1 MKKNAKFY
9 RKTSR
14 FFKSACLALCLVS
27 FGETAAYAESTYAEQ
42 TMLTIRMN
50 NSTVKDVFSYIEHNS
65 EFIFIYHGSNI
76 NLNRKVN
83 INVQDEDISA
93 VLNKLFNGTDI
104 EYIINERQII
114 VRKSDRT
121 RTPVLPAANQKK
133 NMVTGKVTDD
143 QGEPLPGA
151 TIIVAGSTRGVTT
164 DLDGSFEIEVTPQ
177 DKLVFSYLGMQ
188 EQTITVGN
196 QKMIVVKLAQ
206 KIDEM
211 EEVTIVAFGKQ
222 KKASVIGAITTVSSE
237 ELKLPVA
244 KLSTSLAGQLA
255 GIVAMQRT
263 GEPGAGADFWIRG
276 VSSFGANTTPL
287 ILVDG
292 IERSMDLVDPEDIAT
307 FSILKDA
314 TATALYGVRGANG
327 IILITTKRGKEAPPA
342 VNARVEYGVSN
353 PTRMPKLANGEQWM
367 NYYNDIS
374 LANGGSLAF
383 QPTTMQKY
391 LSGTDPDFYPVVD
404 WMDMIFKNS
413 SNNLR
418 ANVSVTGGGKRV
430 RYYVGGSYYNEGG
443 VFNPADN
450 LRFDPQ
456 VKYQKFNFRANVDID
471 VTNSTELGVSLSN
484 QYEVKRRLGVD
495 MATMYNNAVHV
506 PPTAVV
512 PIYSDGTLS
521 RPDVGANPF
530 MDLNYTG
537 FSQDFWNNAQALISL
552 TQDFSEIITPGLKA
566 NVKFSWDARNE
577 STEDKRMSPSTYLAT
592 GRDENG
598 NLIFRKNKDGND
610 YMKLAV
616 SNRGSYSMNLEA
628 SGTYERV
635 FGEKHRVGGLF
646 LFTMREYKD
655 NFPGSDY
662 IKAFAQKNIGIAGRA
677 TYSFMDKYF
686 AEFNFG
692 YNGSEN
698 FAPGK
703 QFGFFPSG
711 AIGYMISNEDFW
723 QPISHVVNL
732 LKFKGSYGEIGND
745 KIGGNRRFAFNSE
758 MNTSIGGFNFGR
770 DNIRWI
776 AGIATG
782 HPGNPD
788 VSWETAKKSDIG
800 FELGLFNQVKLNVD
814 YFYEKREGIYIQQQS
829 VPSIVGINVTQYV
842 NLGRMKNQGIDM
854 SLEYDKQINKDWYI
868 SARGNFTFNRNKRL
882 YDDAPTPVWA
892 YRSTAGFPQDQLRG
906 LISMGLFESEEDLAN
921 SPKQTFGETR
931 VGDIKYRDINSDG
944 IIDENDKI
952 AIGYTTIP
960 EINYGFGLS
969 ARWKNFDASVFFQG
983 VGNVSRVIG
992 GSNLYGE
999 SGSILYYG
1007 QIFEDVA
1014 ENRWNEFTRDPDSKY
1029 PRMSMVSNAN
1039 NSQSSTFWLRDMSFI
1054 RLKNA
1059 EIGYSLP
1066 RELIKKAGLSTLRF
1080 YIQGVNL
1087 LTFSGFKLWDPELST
1102 NYGNV
1107 YPQMRNVTIGMNL
1120 NF

>member
-1 MKKNAKFY
+1 MGNNFIVNRKRAKLPKILLIISFFTASILPLLANESLSYAQTKN
-9 RKTSR
+9 
-14 FFKSACLALCLVS
+14 
-27 FGETAAYAESTYAEQ
+27 
-42 TMLTIRMN
+42 I
-50 NSTVKDVFSYIEHNS
+50 TVKAQNKTVKEVFDYIEKNS
-65 EFIFIYHGSNI
+65 EFVFLYYDGM
-76 NLNRKVN
+76 LDTQRKVS
-83 INVQDEDISA
+83 IDISKQPITQI
-93 VLNKLFNGTDI
+93 LDQLFKGTNLSYEIAD
-104 EYIINERQII
+104 RQVVIME
-114 VRKSDRT
+114 KSSK
-121 RTPVLPAANQKK
+121 PSPQQSSKK
-133 NMVTGKVTDD
+133 FMLKGKVLDD
-143 QGEPLPGA
+143 TGAALPGA
-151 TIIVAGSTRGVTT
+151 TVMVSGSTRGVIT
-164 DLDGSFEIEVTPQ
+164 DIDGSFEIEVTPS
-177 DKLVFSYLGMQ
+177 DKLTVAFLGMKD
-188 EQTITVGN
+188 QTIQVGT
-196 QKMIVVKLAQ
+196 QKMLVVKMEQ
-206 KIDEM
+206 KVDELQ
-211 EEVTIVAFGKQ
+211 EVTVVAYGRQ
-222 KKASVIGAITTVSSE
+222 KKESVIGAITTIGSD

-244 KLSTSLAGQLA
+244 KLSTGLAGQLA

-342 VNARVEYGVSN
+342 VNARVEYGISS
-353 PTRMPKLANGEQWM
+353 PTRMPKLANGGQWM
-367 NYYNDIS
+367 DYYNDIS
-374 LANGGSLAF
+374 LANGGNLAY

-391 LSGTDPDFYPVVD
+391 LSGTDPDLYPVVD
-404 WMDMIFKNS
+404 WMDMIFKNT

-418 ANVSVTGGGKRV
+418 VNVNVTGGGKRV

-471 VTNSTELGVSLSN
+471 ITKSTELGVSLSN
-484 QYEVKRRLGVD
+484 QYEVKRRLGID
-495 MATMYNNAVHV
+495 MATMYNNAVAV

-512 PIYSDGTLS
+512 PIYSDGTLTK
-521 RPDVGANPF
+521 PNVGSNPF

-537 FSQDFWNNAQALISL
+537 FSQDFWNNAQALVSL

-566 NVKFSWDARNE
+566 NIKFSWDARNE
-577 STEDKRMSPSTYLAT
+577 STEDKRMSPSTYLAA

-598 NLIFRKNKDGND
+598 NLILNKNYDGND
-610 YMKLAV
+610 YMRLAV
-616 SNRGSYSMNLEA
+616 SNRGSHSMNLEA

-635 FGEKHRVGGLF
+635 FDEKHRVGGLF
-646 LFTMREYKD
+646 LFTMREYKN
-655 NFPGSDY
+655 NFPGDY
-662 IKAFAQKNIGIAGRA
+662 IQSFPEKNIGIAGRA

-698 FAPGK
+698 FAPDK

-723 QPISHVVNL
+723 QPISHIVNL

-758 MNTSIGGFNFGR
+758 MSTGGGYPFGR
-770 DNIRWI
+770 DNIKNI
-776 AGIATG
+776 GGIATG

-788 VSWETAKKSDIG
+788 VSWETAKKSDVG
-800 FELGLFNQVKLNVD
+800 FELGLFNQFKLNMD

-854 SLEYDKQINKDWYI
+854 SVEYDKQINKDWYI

-882 YDDAPTPVWA
+882 YDDAPTPVWP
-892 YRSTAGFPQDQLRG
+892 YRSSAGFPQSQLRG
-906 LISMGLFESEEDLAN
+906 LIAMGLFESEEDLAN

-931 VGDIKYRDINSDG
+931 IGDIKYRDINSDG
-944 IIDENDKI
+944 VIDENDKI
-952 AIGYTTIP
+952 AIGYTNLP

-983 VGNVSRVIG
+983 VGNVSRVIAG
-992 GSNLYGE
+992 DNLYGTN
-999 SGSILYYG
+999 GSILSYG
-1007 QIFEDVA
+1007 QIYEDVA
-1014 ENRWNEFTRDPDSKY
+1014 ENRWNEFTRNPDSKY

-1066 RELIKKAGLSTLRF
+1066 RELVRKAGLSTLRF
-1080 YIQGVNL
+1080 YVQGVNL
-1087 LTFSGFKLWDPELST
+1087 FTLSEFKLWDPELNT
-1102 NYGNV
+1102 DHGNI
-1107 YPQMRNVTIGMNL
+1107 YPQMRNVIIGMNL